1 MTDKLMRGMFLAFD
15 EAADKG
21 CVTGPE
27 RMSYAVKWLAE
38 NVTLE
43 MAEAADDEL
52 GADALIEDALKA
64 ALLNAASEGL

>member
-1 MTDKLMRGMFLAFD
+1 
-15 EAADKG
+15 
-21 CVTGPE
+21 
-27 RMSYAVKWLAE
+27 MSYAVKWLAE